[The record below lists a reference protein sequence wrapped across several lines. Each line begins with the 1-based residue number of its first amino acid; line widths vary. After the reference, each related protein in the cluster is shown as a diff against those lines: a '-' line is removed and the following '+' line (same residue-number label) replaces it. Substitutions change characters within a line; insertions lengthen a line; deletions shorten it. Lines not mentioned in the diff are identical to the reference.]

1 MNCDEVLK
9 SGRREEYPDSER
21 VCLVSCMAIA
31 VMLLAIAVMLLRVC
45 DSDKK
50 AVVRPV

>member
-21 VCLVSCMAIA
+21 VCLVSRR
-31 VMLLAIAVMLLRVC
+31 AIAVMLLRVC

>member
-1 MNCDEVLK
+1 MSYNEGRK

-21 VCLVSCMAIA
+21 VCLVSYR
-31 VMLLAIAVMLLRVC
+31 AIAVMLLRVC